1 MFRHVAEPTVIENM
15 PVLTLEERA
24 RAIGHL
30 EAGTSVKVVCEM
42 FSISRTACYKL
53 INKKP

>member
-1 MFRHVAEPTVIENM
+1 M

-42 FSISRTACYKL
+42 FSISRTECYKL
-53 INKKP
+53 IKKNFVKMEQ